1 VSQPD
6 TPPPPRKTQPPRSR
20 GRLKQALVL
29 LVLLALAAMAWRY
42 FFPAKPDAPKYLTS
56 PVTRGDVE
64 ETVLATGTLKPARL
78 VAVGAQVSGR
88 VLSVKF
94 RVGDR
99 VKKGDLV
106 AQIDSITQE
115 NKLRTAEADLARLR
129 AQRDEKVATLKL
141 YEQNLARQQTM
152 VARNAVSRIDY
163 DTAVA
168 NVDTTKAQIAALE
181 AQILSGKVAV
191 DDARANLGYTRI
203 SAPIDGTV
211 LAVVT
216 QEGQTVSSIQTA
228 PTIVILGQLDTMTVN
243 AEISEADVVK
253 VRPGQK
259 VQFSIIGAPD
269 RRYDAT
275 LESIDPAPDSIRSDP
290 SISTSSAAS
299 SSSATS
305 NTAIY
310 YNGVF
315 NVPNPDGSLRTY
327 MTANAHIVL
336 GRAKDVLTIPAP
348 AIHGSAERGFTVRVL
363 GKDGAVERRRVKIGL
378 NDKVI
383 AEVREGLKEGEQVIT
398 GDAAGAT
405 AARPAGPGSRRRPS
419 MGL

>member
-1 VSQPD
+1 MSQPAA
-6 TPPPPRKTQPPRSR
+6 RKTQPPRAR
-20 GRLKQALVL
+20 GRLKEALL
-29 LVLLALAAMAWRY
+29 LLALLGLAVLAWRY
-42 FFPAKPDAPKYLTS
+42 FFPASPDAPKYLTS

-94 RVGDR
+94 KVGDR
-99 VKKGDLV
+99 VKKGELV

-152 VARNAVSRIDY
+152 VARNAVSRVDY

-168 NVDTTKAQIAALE
+168 NVDMTKAQIAALE

-259 VQFSIIGAPD
+259 VQFSIIGAPE

-275 LESIDPAPDSIRSDP
+275 LESIDPAPDSIRTDA

-299 SSSATS
+299 SSTTS

-336 GRAKDVLTIPAP
+336 GRAKGVLTIPAP
-348 AIHGSAERGFTVRVL
+348 AILGSAERGFTVRVL

-383 AEVREGLKEGEQVIT
+383 AEVRDGLKEGEQVIT
-398 GDAAGAT
+398 GDAVGAP
-405 AARPAGPGSRRRPS
+405 AARPGGAGGPGSRRRPP

>member
-1 VSQPD
+1 MSQPAA
-6 TPPPPRKTQPPRSR
+6 RRAQPSRSR
-20 GRLKQALVL
+20 RRIKQALVL
-29 LVLLALAAMAWRY
+29 LVLLALAVLAWRY
-42 FFPAKPDAPKYLTS
+42 FFPAKAETPKYLTS
-56 PVTRGDVE
+56 PVTRGDVD

-94 RVGDR
+94 KVGDR

-152 VARNAVSRIDY
+152 VARNAVSRVDY

-168 NVDTTKAQIAALE
+168 NVDMTKAQIAALE

-275 LESIDPAPDSIRSDP
+275 LESIDPAPDSIRSDA
-290 SISTSSAAS
+290 SISTSSTAS
-299 SSSATS
+299 SSSTS

-336 GRAKDVLTIPAP
+336 GQAKGVLTIPSS
-348 AIHGSAERGFTVRVL
+348 AIHGSAERGFIVRVL
-363 GKDGAVERRRVKIGL
+363 GKDGAVERRRVRIGL
-378 NDKVI
+378 NDKVT
-383 AEVREGLKEGEQVIT
+383 AEVRDGLKEGEQVIA

-405 AARPAGPGSRRRPS
+405 ATRQGAGGPGSRRRPP